1 MTPLCTLKW
10 IRKLL
15 ITLVLCCIIE
25 PSWQQRPNP
34 QCISWGWRRIGCFI
48 LPCAHIQ
55 ECQCLEKQR
64 KKWHFIRKRSVKE
77 VNVNMGQR
85 LSINI
90 ILLFSLWIRFDVMCL
105 CVFEQ
110 CFHGFHSV
118 AFYNSSVYPKTFF
131 FLIKTFVIIIIL
143 LLSMQFFFTAK

>member
-90 ILLFSLWIRFDVMCL
+90 ILLFSLWIRFDVMCW
-105 CVFEQ
+105 CV
-110 CFHGFHSV
+110 CVYSSS
-118 AFYNSSVYPKTFF
+118 AFMAFTVWHFIIHLYIQKHFF
-131 FLIKTFVIIIIL
+131 FL
-143 LLSMQFFFTAK
+143 